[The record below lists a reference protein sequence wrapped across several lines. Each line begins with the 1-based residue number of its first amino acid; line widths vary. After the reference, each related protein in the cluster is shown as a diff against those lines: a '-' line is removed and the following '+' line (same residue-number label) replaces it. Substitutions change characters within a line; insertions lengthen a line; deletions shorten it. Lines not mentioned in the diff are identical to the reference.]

1 MITAIFSAKDAE
13 MSLAHAL
20 HALVPAAMDGIVREV
35 IVVDGGSRDGTRMI
49 ADAAGCEIV
58 ENSGSL
64 EDDFR
69 RVALGARAD
78 WLLFLSPAAVLET
91 EWHKEALDFIDRA
104 LETGKARSCAATFR
118 LGRSGD
124 SFGDRVAEWLASFR
138 TRTLAAPH
146 PEQGL
151 LISRALYREL
161 GGHRQLAAM
170 TEVDLARRI
179 GRRRLTLLRKRANVR
194 MPAGQSRSVMRA
206 VRNGMCLTLF
216 VLRLPPALIGRL
228 AAG

>member
-1 MITAIFSAKDAE
+1 MITAIFAAKDAE

-20 HALVPAAMDGIVREV
+20 HALVPAAMDGVVREV
-35 IVVDGGSRDGTRMI
+35 VVIDGGSHDGTTMV

-58 ENSGSL
+58 EGGLSL
-64 EDDFR
+64 EEDFR
-69 RVALGARAD
+69 RVVLDARAE
-78 WLLFLSPAAVLET
+78 WLLFLSPAAVLES

-104 LETGKARSCAATFR
+104 LEAGKARSCAAVFR

-124 SFGDRVAEWLASFR
+124 SFSDRVAEWFATVR
-138 TRTLAAPH
+138 TRLLAAPH
-146 PEQGL
+146 GEQGL

-161 GGHRQLAAM
+161 GGHRQLPAM
-170 TEVDLARRI
+170 AEVDLARRI

-194 MPAGQSRSVMRA
+194 IPAGQSGGPLRA
-206 VRNGMCLTLF
+206 IRNGICLTLF